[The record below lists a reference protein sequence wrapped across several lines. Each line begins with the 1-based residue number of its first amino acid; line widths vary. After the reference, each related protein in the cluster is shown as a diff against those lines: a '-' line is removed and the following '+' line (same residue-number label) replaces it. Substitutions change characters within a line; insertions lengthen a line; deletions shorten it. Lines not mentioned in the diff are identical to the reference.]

1 MIIKEINETWY
12 TLTTWDGKTTETD
25 KQEEAKS
32 VLREGGEVIKNT
44 RKLFSSGKS
53 GIRLYVSTEITKVK
67 DL

>member
-12 TLTTWDGKTTETD
+12 TLTTWDGKTSETD
-25 KQEEAKS
+25 KQEEAKA

-53 GIRLYVSTEITKVK
+53 GIRLYVSTEITKAK